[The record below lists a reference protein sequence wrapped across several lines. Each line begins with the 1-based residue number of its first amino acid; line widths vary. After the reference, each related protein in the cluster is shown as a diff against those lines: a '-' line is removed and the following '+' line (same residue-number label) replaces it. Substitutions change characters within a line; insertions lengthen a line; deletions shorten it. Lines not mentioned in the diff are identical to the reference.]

1 MKTGDDSTP
10 IRHPLLPA
18 EPDKGVRQPWPLL
31 LVVDVEGNGAI
42 QPELVEVAIIPIADG
57 VLHPEHRREWLIR
70 PSARIPDHI
79 VRIHGITNESLAGK
93 PVWPEVA
100 DDIQEA
106 LKGAW
111 IVAHNASVEY
121 NALTRLL
128 PGWQPAGVIDTLR
141 LARKTYPEAGKHGL
155 DPLIEHLRLPVA
167 GIPGQRHRAGYDAH
181 ATGLLLLD
189 LAAHYDTWDEL
200 TAIAVPDN
208 MPGRRSAP
216 PAYQEEPLW

>member
-1 MKTGDDSTP
+1 M
-10 IRHPLLPA
+10 
-18 EPDKGVRQPWPLL
+18 
-31 LVVDVEGNGAI
+31 LVIDVEGNGS
-42 QPELVEVAIIPIADG
+42 QPPDLVEVALLPITNGTVHADQ
-57 VLHPEHRREWLIR
+57 RREWLIR
-70 PSARIPDHI
+70 PPAPIPAHI

-93 PVWPEVA
+93 PAWPEIA
-100 DDIQEA
+100 DEIRGA
-106 LKGAW
+106 LDGAW

-155 DPLIEHLRLPVA
+155 DPLIEYLHLPVA
-167 GIPGQRHRAGYDAH
+167 DIPGQRHRAGYDAH

-189 LAAHYDTWDEL
+189 LAAHHDTWDEL

-208 MPGRRSAP
+208 MPGHQPAP
-216 PAYQEEPLW
+216 PAYQEEHLW